1 MVEKT
6 HYLQPTSVYLV
17 YLLSTASVLRALGR
31 LLVAM
36 TTYRVWSLGLRHTVA
51 DVLLVAM
58 ATAASVNVS
67 ARKMSMSTI

>member
-1 MVEKT
+1 MYDVVEST
-6 HYLQPTSVYLV
+6 RCQWQTSVLQRYLHLAV
-17 YLLSTASVLRALGR
+17 PVQRALWR

-58 ATAASVNVS
+58 ETAASANVS
-67 ARKMSMSTI
+67 SRKRL